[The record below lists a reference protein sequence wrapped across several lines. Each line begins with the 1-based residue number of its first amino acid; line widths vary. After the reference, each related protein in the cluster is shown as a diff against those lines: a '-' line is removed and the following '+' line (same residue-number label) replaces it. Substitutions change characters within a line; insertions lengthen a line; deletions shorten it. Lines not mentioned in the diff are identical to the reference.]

1 MKKLLLLFTAL
12 TVFIACN
19 KDDQAPLPEPQIA
32 EIDKLPPPTQT
43 GANKVGCLVNGKA
56 FLPIGSS
63 TGSSN
68 PYCAYYHD
76 AFVLVLKIV
85 KNEGNISGNGTESV
99 AIYTDNTILEEDV
112 KYFLKSTESNNKAMF
127 SIIGGMA
134 GVPDENYNTNENYI
148 GELHITKLD
157 KEKNIISGT
166 FWFDAVNEQGKKVE
180 IREGRFDMVFEGW
193 AG

>member
-1 MKKLLLLFTAL
+1 MKKLL
-12 TVFIACN
+12 FILATIAFFVSCN
-19 KDDQAPLPEPQIA
+19 KDDQAPQPEPQIA

-43 GANKVGCLVNGKA
+43 GANKIGCLVNGKA
-56 FLPIGSS
+56 FLPKGQL

-68 PYCAYYHD
+68 PYCGYYHD
-76 AFVLVLKIV
+76 KLSLVFSIV
-85 KNEGNISGNGTESV
+85 KNEENITGNGTESIALYSSNV
-99 AIYTDNTILEEDV
+99 ILEENT
-112 KYFLKSTESNNKAMF
+112 KYKIQNSSSNQSAIYDITNF
-127 SIIGGMA
+127 
-134 GVPDENYNTNENYI
+134 PNFDTYETTNEIN

-193 AG
+193 AGKV